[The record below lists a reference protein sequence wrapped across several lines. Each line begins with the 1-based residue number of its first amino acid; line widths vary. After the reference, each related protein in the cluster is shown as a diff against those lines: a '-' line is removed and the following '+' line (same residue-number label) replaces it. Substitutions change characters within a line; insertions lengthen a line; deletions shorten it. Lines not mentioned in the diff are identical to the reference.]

1 MIPTTILM
9 IAFSYIQVKVFPV
22 FCVNIPGKRICLAT
36 IRADITAGFSVVW
49 FQYIFII
56 IHFYYS
62 NRTVSY
68 QSYFRTKYEEY
79 ESKLLYL
86 YLFMLFMPE
95 YFIHIKLFM
104 NIHKLLY
111 FVVYQYYSVNIQ

>member
-1 MIPTTILM
+1 
-9 IAFSYIQVKVFPV
+9 
-22 FCVNIPGKRICLAT
+22 
-36 IRADITAGFSVVW
+36 
-49 FQYIFII
+49 
-56 IHFYYS
+56 
-62 NRTVSY
+62 
-68 QSYFRTKYEEY
+68 
-79 ESKLLYL
+79 LYL